1 MLPPET
7 RNIVMPRKFITN
19 IIINY
24 IWNSWKYAMVIL
36 PKT

>member
-24 IWNSWKYAMVIL
+24 IWIHENMQW
-36 PKT
+36 